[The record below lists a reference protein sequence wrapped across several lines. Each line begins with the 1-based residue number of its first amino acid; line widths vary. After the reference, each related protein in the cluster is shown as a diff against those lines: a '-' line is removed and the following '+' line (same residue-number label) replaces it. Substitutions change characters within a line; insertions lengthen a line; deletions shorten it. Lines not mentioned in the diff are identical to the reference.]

1 MQPESIPLL
10 NRIQKSAL
18 IVGVVGLMAVLAGA
32 FISPQVFFQAYLLG
46 YLFWVHLA
54 LGCLAGIMLHHLVG
68 GRWSFASRRFFEAS
82 AMTLPLLALFFIP
95 LLLGLPALY
104 PWVNPEEVA
113 HSELLQHKA
122 VYLNVPFFIGRTVLY
137 FVVWIGLAYLLNRWS
152 HQQDQTGEAGPSKS
166 KSAQPGLPNPGK
178 TGDLAIPSEQK
189 LDPLSLKNRLRAI
202 SPLGLILLVLTATF
216 AAFDW
221 MLSLEP
227 EWFSSIYGVLFIS
240 GQALVAIAFA
250 LIMVKLFE
258 NQKPLADLVTVGVYN
273 DLGNFLLAFVSFWA
287 YIAFSQY
294 LIIWSGNLPEEVT
307 WYITRTQ
314 GGWQYVGLAL
324 IIFHFALPFAVLLS
338 RAVKRQAQVLTV
350 IAGFI
355 VFMRLVDLFWLT
367 MPALRPTLSLH
378 WLDVVIPVAMGGF
391 WVALFAWHLKRKSL
405 APLHDPVF
413 QEVAVPHQEVAVHE

>member
-18 IVGVVGLMAVLAGA
+18 IVGIVGLMAVLAGA
-32 FISPQVFFQAYLLG
+32 FISRQVFFQAYLLG
-46 YLFWVHLA
+46 YLFWVHLT

-68 GRWSFASRRFFEAS
+68 GRWSFAIRRFFEAS
-82 AMTLPLLALFFIP
+82 AMTLPLLALLFIP
-95 LLLGLPALY
+95 LLLGMPVLY
-104 PWVNPEEVA
+104 PWVNLDEVA

-122 VYLNVPFFIGRTVLY
+122 VYLNAPFFIGRTVLY

-152 HQQDQTGEAGPSKS
+152 FQQDQTGEAG
-166 KSAQPGLPNPGK
+166 
-178 TGDLAIPSEQK
+178 
-189 LDPLSLKNRLRAI
+189 LKNRLRAI
-202 SPLGLILLVLTATF
+202 SPPGLILLVLTATF

-221 MLSLEP
+221 MMSLEP

-250 LIMVKLFE
+250 IIMVKLFE
-258 NQKPLADLVTVGVYN
+258 NQKPLANWVSVGVYN

-294 LIIWSGNLPEEVT
+294 LIIWSGNLPEEIT

-324 IIFHFALPFAVLLS
+324 IMFHFALPFAVLLS
-338 RAVKRQAQVLTV
+338 RTVKRQAQVLTV
-350 IAGFI
+350 ITGFI
-355 VFMRLVDLFWLT
+355 VFMRLIDLFWLT
-367 MPALRPTLSLH
+367 MPALRPTLSIH
-378 WLDVVIPVAMGGF
+378 WLDVVMPIAMGGF

-405 APLHDPVF
+405 VPLHDPSF
-413 QEVAVPHQEVAVHE
+413 QEVAAHHQEVAVHE